1 MEDVST
7 HPLTRAK
14 SASYAEVGVPSYA
27 VQPFRR
33 DGDWTVCLVVTE
45 RLPRKWTA
53 YDLRTLEDV
62 VARVPGTQLDVGYF
76 ATVEE
81 AGRWLT
87 RPATSPPNGRK
98 PRAAL
103 APQSDTWFVG

>member
-62 VARVPGTQLDVGYF
+62 VARVWPMVERARLIHDV
-76 ATVEE
+76 
-81 AGRWLT
+81 
-87 RPATSPPNGRK
+87 S
-98 PRAAL
+98 RARDLSEQANV
-103 APQSDTWFVG
+103 AKDMRSTTIDSQQ